1 MLGLTSSEDQARCTR
16 VCSASGL
23 HPVMCTSEAE
33 APDRLV
39 LLEVALEA
47 EGSASVKEGSARGAG
62 PSVAAPSAMAAAA
75 AGAAPRSRDATH
87 EVRWLG

>member
-1 MLGLTSSEDQARCTR
+1 M
-16 VCSASGL
+16 
-23 HPVMCTSEAE
+23 MCTSEAE

-47 EGSASVKEGSARGAG
+47 EGSASPKDDPKEGSGAG
-62 PSVAAPSAMAAAA
+62 PSVAAPSARPAAA
-75 AGAAPRSRDATH
+75 AGAGPRSRDATQ